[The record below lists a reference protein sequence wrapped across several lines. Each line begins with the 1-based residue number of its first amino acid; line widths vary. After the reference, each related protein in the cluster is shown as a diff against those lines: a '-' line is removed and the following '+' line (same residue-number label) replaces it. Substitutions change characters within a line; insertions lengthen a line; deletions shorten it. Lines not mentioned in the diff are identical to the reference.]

1 MQKRWLVYILI
12 GLIFGWADW
21 YFLDFLASFS
31 QNQALN
37 DAVYELPVLFRLVI
51 VGIIIALNYGVWL
64 IPVIPTAVYEMKFS
78 SSVWRAALA
87 AAIVWSAALLSYYAY
102 YTFLLMYIG
111 LPNLDFML
119 FSNRHAATYWI
130 DFWPPFRRV
139 ILDQIVEWIGIGI
152 VGGAIISTISA
163 YFYKFVLHKSKLMT

>member
-37 DAVYELPVLFRLVI
+37 DVVYELPVLFRLGI
-51 VGIIIALNYGVWL
+51 VGITIALNYGIWL
-64 IPVIPTAVYEMKFS
+64 IPVVPTANYEMKFS
-78 SSVWRAALA
+78 SSVRRAALA
-87 AAIVWSAALLSYYAY
+87 ATVVWSAALLSYYAY
-102 YTFLLMYIG
+102 YTYLLMFIG

-139 ILDQIVEWIGIGI
+139 ILDQIVEWIGIGT
-152 VGGAIISTISA
+152 VGGAIIGTISA
-163 YFYKFVLHKSKLMT
+163 YFYKFVLH